1 MYKLRYNFYR
11 DNCTTYINRMTKKE
25 KISEVLVIAGLAAFA
40 YYKYS
45 KMSQLEKE
53 KIHDDLRE
61 IGKNV
66 MTELVP
72 QQLKGL
78 LGKQL

>member
-1 MYKLRYNFYR
+1 
-11 DNCTTYINRMTKKE
+11 MTKKE

-45 KMSQLEKE
+45 KMSQDEKE
-53 KIHDDLRE
+53 KIHVDLRE
-61 IGKNV
+61 IGKNI

-78 LGKQL
+78 MGKFS